1 MMAIIHLGRTY
12 TRAARHFFVPVRWK
26 HYFPFVSLAALGVA
40 LLAFEYSG
48 FKWIFDYMY
57 KIKDFPFFFAQ
68 ALLERLF
75 GLIFLISYSMIF
87 MSSMINGLSTFYLSA
102 SLPFLHTLPIRR
114 SQILAIKFAENWSTS
129 CYLMLFFLFVFFLS
143 YAHSFHLGWPQRGT
157 GLLVVFLFT
166 VPPVAM
172 GSAMVTLLIRF
183 FPVRRIHQ
191 VVTLMGGVFLG
202 ALVIAVRMM
211 KPERLLYP
219 ANSDDFQKLIKDLTI
234 PSAHHL
240 PSTWAS
246 DAIIYGN
253 SAPLLSLLAFTAG
266 SLAVMALVLKLC
278 YPKAFIFSQ
287 ESRSLRNSRATIRKR
302 RFRASGKLRSLV
314 RKDLILFL
322 RDATQWSQLLLLAAL
337 IVVYLINIKNLAV
350 QLPMVRWV
358 VSFINL
364 GLAGFV
370 LSALSVRFLFPSVS
384 IEGRAFWVVKT
395 MPVSLRTLLW
405 SKFLI
410 YFPPF
415 LLFTEMLVFFSNRIL
430 EVPDFFML
438 ISMANIFGVSFALTG
453 LAIGIGALLPNFKS
467 DNPAQIAV
475 GPGGVLYML
484 ISFVYISVMLAI
496 QIRPVWYWVI
506 QRSDRIHN
514 PVYVIAAVALTL
526 LVALGPMEWGARR
539 LSSQEYS

>member
-1 MMAIIHLGRTY
+1 MIAIVHLGKTY
-12 TRAARHFFVPVRWK
+12 ARAARHFFVPVRWK
-26 HYFPFVSLAALGVA
+26 HYFPFFSLAALGVA

-57 KIKDFPFFFAQ
+57 KLKDFPFFFAQ

-102 SLPFLHTLPIRR
+102 NLPFLHSLPIRR
-114 SQILAIKFAENWSTS
+114 SQILAIKFVENWTTS
-129 CYLMLFFLFVFFLS
+129 CYLMFFFLSVFFLS
-143 YAHSFHLGWPQRGT
+143 YARSFHLGWPQRGI
-157 GLLVVFLFT
+157 GLVVVVLFT

-191 VVTLMGGVFLG
+191 VVTLMAGIFL
-202 ALVIAVRMM
+202 ASLVIVVRMM

-219 ANSDDFQKLIKDLTI
+219 ANTDDFQKLIKDLTL

-253 SAPLLSLLAFTAG
+253 HAPLWSLAFLTAG
-266 SLAVMALVLKLC
+266 SLMVMALVLKWC

-287 ESRSLRNSRATIRKR
+287 ESRSLRTSRILRKR
-302 RFRASGKLRSLV
+302 RERASGKLRSLV

-322 RDATQWSQLLLLAAL
+322 RDATQWSQLLLLSAL

-430 EVPDFFML
+430 EVPAFFML
-438 ISMANIFGVSFALTG
+438 ISMANIFAVSFALTG

-484 ISFVYISVMLAI
+484 LSFVYISVMLAI

-514 PVYVIAAVALTL
+514 EVYVIGALLLTL
-526 LVALGPMEWGARR
+526 LVALAPMEWGARH
-539 LSSQEYS
+539 LSAQEYS

>member
-1 MMAIIHLGRTY
+1 MMAIVHMGKVYARTL
-12 TRAARHFFVPVRWK
+12 RHFFVPVRWK
-26 HYFPFVSLAALGVA
+26 HYFPFFSLAALGVA
-40 LLAFEYSG
+40 LLLFEYSG

-57 KIKDFPFFFAQ
+57 TLKDLPFSIAQ
-68 ALLERLF
+68 VLLGRLF

-102 SLPFLHTLPIRR
+102 NLPFLHTLPIRR
-114 SQILAIKFAENWSTS
+114 SQILAIKFVENWTNS
-129 CYLMLFFLFVFFLS
+129 CYLMFFFLSVFFLS
-143 YAHSFHLGWPQRGT
+143 YAHSFHLGWSQRAI
-157 GLLVVFLFT
+157 GLLVVVLFT

-191 VVTLMGGVFLG
+191 VVTLMAGIFLG

-211 KPERLLYP
+211 KPERLLHP
-219 ANSDDFQKLIKDLTI
+219 TNTDDFQQLIKDLTI

-253 SAPLLSLLAFTAG
+253 HAPLWLLAALTAG
-266 SLAVMALVLKLC
+266 SLMIMALVLKTF

-287 ESRSLRNSRATIRKR
+287 ESRSLRSTRTRKKR
-302 RFRASGKLRSLV
+302 RERTPGILRSLV

-322 RDATQWSQLLLLAAL
+322 RDATQWSQLLLLSAL

-430 EVPDFFML
+430 QVPPFFMVL
-438 ISMANIFGVSFALTG
+438 SMVNIFAVSFALTG

-484 ISFVYISVMLAI
+484 LSFVYISVMLAI

-506 QRSDRIHN
+506 QHSDRIHN
-514 PVYVIAAVALTL
+514 AVYGVSALLLTL
-526 LVALGPMEWGARR
+526 LVALVPMEWGARH
-539 LSSQEYS
+539 LSAQEYS